1 MTRRFAQLKK
11 VTSNGT
17 RSHVI
22 DGSQVMRKT
31 GSVVSSAAA
40 GLALAAMALMVI
52 SGCAQVSTEHVQM
65 STDRLPRPELILVQ
79 DYQVSRDEVQLDGAI
94 SSRVERAVKGTPEAE
109 NQLKVEQEVS
119 RALTTTLVD
128 EIRKLGI
135 RAEPARMAS
144 PVAGPTLSIEGQ
156 IVSINEGNK
165 AKRLV
170 IGLGSGASEVRTLT
184 QVYEVTSGDEHRL
197 VEDFYTTAKSS
208 RKPGFGPM
216 AGIGAAAGLAASRAA
231 VAGGVGA
238 ATALSQTVEA
248 DVQHGAKQIAKE
260 IAKFFV
266 RQGWIAQ
273 EQADKLFWDR

>member
-1 MTRRFAQLKK
+1 M
-11 VTSNGT
+11 
-17 RSHVI
+17 
-22 DGSQVMRKT
+22 
-31 GSVVSSAAA
+31 AAV
-40 GLALAAMALMVI
+40 GLTAMA
-52 SGCAQVSTEHVQM
+52 GCARVSTEYVQKT
-65 STDRLPRPELILVQ
+65 TDRLAKPALILVH
-79 DYQVSRDEVQLDGAI
+79 DYQVSPDEVQLDSAL
-94 SSRVERAVKGTPEAE
+94 SSRIKRAVKGTPKTED
-109 NQLKVEQEVS
+109 QLKVEQEVS

-135 RAEPARMAS
+135 PAEPAAMAS
-144 PVAGPTLSIEGQ
+144 PVAGPTLSFEGQ

-165 AKRLV
+165 AKRLL

-216 AGIGAAAGLAASRAA
+216 AGMGAVAGLAASRAA
-231 VAGGVGA
+231 VAGGA

-248 DVQHGAKQIAKE
+248 DIQHGAKQIAKDL
-260 IAKFFV
+260 AKLFV
-266 RQGWIAQ
+266 QQGWIAQ